1 MRLFRR
7 GFVVLALLICVCG
20 LSGMAVAS
28 DVQDVK
34 AHGVIK
40 VAMADFDIVPFVMGP
55 GDRVTGF
62 DMDLATKVAETL
74 GVKLQIVRLPW
85 AKGIDQAWTP
95 AFAWDAFDIACTS
108 ITITETR
115 AQVCDFS
122 EWYFQTGQLA
132 MVKKE
137 SSVNAI
143 EDIKGKSV
151 GCLSGSTGMI
161 LVEKLFP
168 GSKILPFETVPDIEN
183 GLSMGVVEA
192 GVFDGMTV
200 LDVVKK
206 NTALRHIDK
215 YLTEEKYGVAMK
227 KGSDLKGVIDEIVKG
242 HRDSL
247 KAKWIDKK

>member
-7 GFVVLALLICVCG
+7 SFVFLALVVCVCG
-20 LSGMAVAS
+20 LSEMSLAS
-28 DVQDVK
+28 TVQDVK
-34 AHGVIK
+34 ARGVIR
-40 VAMADFDIVPFVMGP
+40 VAMADFEIVPFVMGP

-62 DMDLATKVAETL
+62 DMDLATKIAETL

-95 AFAWDAFDIACTS
+95 GFAWDQYDIACTS
-108 ITITETR
+108 ITITEAR
-115 AQVCDFS
+115 SQVCDFS

-137 SSVNAI
+137 SSIKTI

-168 GSKILPFETVPDIEN
+168 DSKMLPFETVPDIEN
-183 GLSMGVVEA
+183 GLTMGVVDV

-200 LDVVKK
+200 LDVVTKSP
-206 NTALRHIDK
+206 ALRHIDK
-215 YLTEEKYGVAMK
+215 YLTEENYGVAMK
-227 KGSDLKGVIDEIVKG
+227 KGSDLKAVIDEIVKG
-242 HRDSL
+242 NRDAL